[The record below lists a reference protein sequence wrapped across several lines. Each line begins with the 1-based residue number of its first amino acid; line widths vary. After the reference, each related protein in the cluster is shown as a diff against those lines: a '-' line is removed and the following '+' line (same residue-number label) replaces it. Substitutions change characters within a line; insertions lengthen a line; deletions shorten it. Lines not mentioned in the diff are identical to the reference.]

1 MKGTEAEYIIPLRK
15 EVMKVA
21 KYDRTKKA
29 VIAVRQFIEKHT
41 KSKNVLLGKELNKKL
56 QKGGRK
62 NIVSKVHVKVIQD
75 EDKYRV
81 ELVGFP
87 IELTK
92 DIEEKKK
99 NKKEEKT
106 KVPKKDDIKE
116 EPITKAGKTEEALKT
131 KSPETKQES
140 AIVKKPLKKEDAEKV
155 RSEKIIK
162 KSEKPKNEK
171 KK

>member
-1 MKGTEAEYIIPLRK
+1 MKGNEAEYIIPLRK

-29 VIAVRQFIEKHT
+29 VIAVRQYLQKHT
-41 KSKNVLLGKELNKKL
+41 KSKNVLLGKELNKRL

-62 NIVSKVHVKVIQD
+62 NVVAKVHVKVLQD
-75 EDKYRV
+75 EDKYRA
-81 ELVGFP
+81 ELIGFP

-92 DIEEKKK
+92 DKEDKKK
-99 NKKEEKT
+99 GKKEDKTEKT
-106 KVPKKDDIKE
+106 KVLEIYNIKE
-116 EPITKAGKTEEALKT
+116 EKIEKPAPKEE
-131 KSPETKQES
+131 P
-140 AIVKKPLKKEDAEKV
+140 KKEVAEKV
-155 RSEKIIK
+155 RQEKIVK

>member
-1 MKGTEAEYIIPLRK
+1 MKGNEAEYIIPLRK

-29 VIAVRQFIEKHT
+29 VIAVRQFLQKHT

-62 NIVSKVHVKVIQD
+62 NVVSKVHVKVLQD
-75 EDKYRV
+75 EDKYRA
-81 ELVGFP
+81 ELIGFP
-87 IELTK
+87 IELAK
-92 DIEEKKK
+92 DKEEKKGK
-99 NKKEEKT
+99 KADKTEKAKVLEKDEVKEEAKE
-106 KVPKKDDIKE
+106 KPAQKE
-116 EPITKAGKTEEALKT
+116 EP
-131 KSPETKQES
+131 
-140 AIVKKPLKKEDAEKV
+140 KKEV
-155 RSEKIIK
+155 TEKIRQEKIVK

>member
-1 MKGTEAEYIIPLRK
+1 MKGNEAEYIIPLRK

-29 VIAVRQFIEKHT
+29 VIAVRQYLQKHT
-41 KSKNVLLGKELNKKL
+41 KSKNVLLGKELNKRL

-62 NIVSKVHVKVIQD
+62 NVVAKVHVKVLQD
-75 EDKYRV
+75 EDKYRA
-81 ELVGFP
+81 ELIGFP

-92 DIEEKKK
+92 DKEDKKK
-99 NKKEEKT
+99 GKKEDKTEKT
-106 KVPKKDDIKE
+106 KVLEKDNIKE
-116 EPITKAGKTEEALKT
+116 EKIEKPAPKEE
-131 KSPETKQES
+131 P
-140 AIVKKPLKKEDAEKV
+140 KKEVAEKV
-155 RSEKIIK
+155 RQEKIVK